1 MPDLFLRLEANQE
14 VQAGLWDAFRR
25 VVLTG
30 TLPRGVK
37 EMMGELVARRRGSAV
52 PVRVSAQ
59 TLLGPE
65 LEEPIL
71 RAIQSDR
78 IPAGLPPK
86 TAALLKFS
94 CGSSHGPEGAMRLRE
109 AGLSERE
116 LLEAVAT
123 VSLYEMLC
131 SFGELLREPGS

>member
-1 MPDLFLRLEANQE
+1 
-14 VQAGLWDAFRR
+14 
-25 VVLTG
+25 
-30 TLPRGVK
+30 
-37 EMMGELVARRRGSAV
+37 MMGELVARRRGSVV

-71 RAIQSDR
+71 RAIQNER
-78 IPAGLPPK
+78 TPIGLPPK
-86 TAALLKFS
+86 TAALLQFAS
-94 CGSSHGPEGAMRLRE
+94 QPSPEREGLHRLRH
-109 AGLSERE
+109 AGLTEKE

-131 SFGELLREPGS
+131 SFGELLSA